1 MFCKKCGRKI
11 KPESRKCP
19 YCNEAQ
25 VTLVESKFFD
35 GTDEVFYKSWA
46 GDGQPVEVGRNYDH
60 SRTEANRE
68 KNRRIQKEIES
79 LQQQNETILKN
90 LFKQK
95 KRSVITMAVAL
106 LALLIAIVLGVISV
120 VKVNNIQRMI
130 AEEQMQTTDH
140 EEIEQQIQE
149 QNATDSYISDSGD
162 LSIDIGGTWVDT
174 QNRDNA
180 IDFYTKNCTCKYR
193 SKQNVISNG
202 EYEVEK
208 DNQIKIKLDNDQK
221 EYSGK
226 IIDENKMEIAGIEYV
241 RKDNNNPSAQI
252 PDNDGSENKE
262 EDWPDSGNQ
271 PVG

>member
-35 GTDEVFYKSWA
+35 GTDEVFYKSWT
-46 GDGQPVEVGRNYDH
+46 GDGQPVEAGRNYDH
-60 SRTEANRE
+60 SRTEADRE

-106 LALLIAIVLGVISV
+106 FALLIAIVLGVISV

-149 QNATDSYISDSGD
+149 QNATDSFINDSGD
-162 LSIDIGGTWVDT
+162 LSMDIAGTWVDR
-174 QNRDNA
+174 QNPDNT
-180 IDFYTKNCTCKYR
+180 IDFCPDCTCTYR
-193 SKQNVISNG
+193 SKQYGTSKG
-202 EYEVEK
+202 EYKVEK
-208 DNQIKIKLDNDQK
+208 DKQIKIKLYNHQK

-226 IIDENKMEIAGIEYV
+226 IRDEKMEIDGKIYERRA
-241 RKDNNNPSAQI
+241 NNDPSAQK
-252 PDNDGSENKE
+252 PDNDGSDNKE
-262 EDWPDSGNQ
+262 EDWQDSGNQ